1 MDDGKERLERFL
13 HDVRRELRGLSSAED
28 AEVIEELRSHV
39 LDRTGGSLSADAVGT
54 ALRAIGSPDEVA
66 RLNSAVRAAASIEHD
81 RSPWRV
87 LRAAALLARVSTRAL
102 YVLAVSLLGYAVAGG
117 ALVVAAVK
125 P

>member
-1 MDDGKERLERFL
+1 MRIVDDGKERLERFL

-54 ALRAIGSPDEVA
+54 ALRAIGSPAE
-66 RLNSAVRAAASIEHD
+66 VRAAASIEHD